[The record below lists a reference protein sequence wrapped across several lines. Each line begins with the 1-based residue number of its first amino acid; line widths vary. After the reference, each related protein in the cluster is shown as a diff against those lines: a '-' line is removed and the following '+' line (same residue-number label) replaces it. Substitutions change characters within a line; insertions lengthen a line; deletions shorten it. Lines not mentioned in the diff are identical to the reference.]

1 MIVFASNDLLD
12 KSGVSQ
18 PSLQSCSEI
27 IQRFPEGTIDLVCLH
42 SLETRFEWTDIPP
55 NVKQLAEMR
64 TYGLS
69 RKEDAYEIYG
79 VSKDEGLIAVVRPD
93 GHVGMLAM
101 LSSTEEVEDYL
112 RSCLVCNPRCNAV

>member
-27 IQRFPEGTIDLVCLH
+27 IQRFPEGTIDLVFLH

-93 GHVGMLAM
+93 GYVGMLAM
-101 LSSTEEVEDYL
+101 LSSTKEVEDYL
-112 RSCLVCNPRCNAV
+112 RSCLVCNPIRNAV

>member
-27 IQRFPEGTIDLVCLH
+27 IQQFPEGTIDLVFLH
-42 SLETRFEWTDIPP
+42 SLKTRFEWTDIPP
-55 NVKQLAEMR
+55 SVKQLAEMR

-69 RKEDAYEIYG
+69 RKEDVYEVYG

-93 GHVGMLAM
+93 GYVGMLAV
-101 LSSTEEVEDYL
+101 LSSTEEVEEYL
-112 RSCLVCNPRCNAV
+112 RSCLVCN